1 MEDGVVDSHSD
12 REYKE
17 LLFRLLLLLL
27 LLLWLLEDDAD
38 RSGGK

>member
-17 LLFRLLLLLL
+17 LPFRLLLLL